1 MRAETPSAL
10 LPLPFALSL
19 IPLPSALIPHP
30 SSRIIPSV
38 LRAFRSVLPKVH
50 PTAYVDQSAQVI
62 GDVQLGQESS
72 VWMNVVIRGDV
83 NTIRIGDRTN
93 IQDGT
98 VIHVMR
104 GTHPTR
110 IGNEVT
116 VGHAAVL
123 HGCTINDRVLI
134 GMGAML
140 LNGAQIGV
148 DSIVA
153 AGSLV
158 PEEKNFPPRS
168 LLMGRPATLKRELT
182 EQEVASIRDYAE
194 RYVGY
199 RKDYMNE

>member
-1 MRAETPSAL
+1 MLRPYRA
-10 LPLPFALSL
+10 
-19 IPLPSALIPHP
+19 I
-30 SSRIIPSV
+30 
-38 LRAFRSVLPKVH
+38 LPKVD
-50 PTAYVDQSAQVI
+50 PTAFIDQSAQVI
-62 GDVQLGQESS
+62 GDVEIGMESS

-104 GTHPTR
+104 GTHATR

-123 HGCTINDRVLI
+123 HGCTIHDRVLI

-140 LNGAQIGV
+140 LNGAEVGE

-158 PEEKNFPPRS
+158 PEEKKFPARS
-168 LLMGRPATLKRELT
+168 LLMGRPALLKRELT
-182 EQEVASIRDYAE
+182 DKEVASIRDYAE

-199 RKDYMNE
+199 RKDYMSASAKATARPRRSASREGG

>member
-1 MRAETPSAL
+1 M
-10 LPLPFALSL
+10 
-19 IPLPSALIPHP
+19 
-30 SSRIIPSV
+30 
-38 LRAFRSVLPKVH
+38 LRRFRNVLPKVH
-50 PTAYVDQSAQVI
+50 PTAYIDQSAQVI
-62 GDVQLGQESS
+62 GDVEIGQDSS

-83 NTIRIGDRTN
+83 NTIRVGDRTN

-110 IGNEVT
+110 IGHDVT
-116 VGHAAVL
+116 VGHAAIL
-123 HGCTINDRVLI
+123 HGCTIHDRVLI

-140 LNGAQIGV
+140 LNGAEIAE

-158 PEEKNFPPRS
+158 PEGKKFPARS
-168 LLMGRPATLKRELT
+168 LLMGRPAVLKRELSAS
-182 EQEVASIRDYAE
+182 EIASIRDYAE

-199 RKDYMNE
+199 RKDYMITE

>member
-1 MRAETPSAL
+1 M
-10 LPLPFALSL
+10 
-19 IPLPSALIPHP
+19 
-30 SSRIIPSV
+30 
-38 LRAFRSVLPKVH
+38 LRSFKSVLPTVH
-50 PTAYVDQSAQVI
+50 PTAYIDESAQVI
-62 GDVQLGQESS
+62 GDVEIGQESS

-83 NTIRIGDRTN
+83 NTIRVGDRTN

-110 IGNEVT
+110 IGDDVT
-116 VGHAAVL
+116 VGHAAIL
-123 HGCTINDRVLI
+123 HGCTIHDRVLI

-140 LNGAQIGV
+140 LNGAEIAE

-158 PEEKNFPPRS
+158 PEGKKFPGRS
-168 LLMGRPATLKRELT
+168 LLMGRPAAVKRELT
-182 EQEVASIRDYAE
+182 DTEVASIRDYAE

-199 RKDYMNE
+199 RKDYIG